1 MLFNYKALTKEGQ
14 PKEGAIDALNKD
26 VAVNSLHERGLTIL
40 SLADVEQA
48 SFFKRRIRF
57 FDHIPTRDIVVL
69 SRQLATLFL
78 AQVSALRVFRMLAV
92 ETENELLRSKLN
104 EVADDIQGGSS
115 ISVALDKHPTAFS
128 SFYVSMVRV
137 GEESGKLNDIFAK
150 LADHLD
156 RSYELTLKTRNAL
169 IYPAFVVTTFIAV
182 MVLMLTLVFPRLAAI
197 LTETGQEVPFYTK
210 VVIAISDFLVDYGLF
225 FLILIILGVVALWQ
239 FSKKN
244 IGKMY
249 LSHVQLDV
257 PFFKNLLRKF
267 YLSRIADTMHIML
280 SSGVSIV
287 RVLEITAN
295 TVGNAVYEQ
304 ILKKAA
310 EDVRGGSSVSE
321 AFGGYKEM
329 PGIVVQIIKVGE
341 ETGEL
346 SSILETLSKFYRRE
360 VNNAVDVLVGLIEPA
375 LIILL
380 AVGVGL
386 ILSSVLIPVYN
397 LASGF

>member
-26 VAVNSLHERGLTIL
+26 VAVDALHERGLTIL
-40 SLADVEQA
+40 SVTGAEQA
-48 SFFKRRIRF
+48 SFFKQRIRF

-104 EVADDIQGGSS
+104 EIADDIQGGSS
-115 ISVALDKHPTAFS
+115 ISAALDKHGTAFS